1 MKRFPGNDRF
11 TDKTADMFKLFESNN
26 SPPVDGV
33 AEALMPA
40 LLLSARAEVKL
51 ANCPLRRVH
60 SGEGFSFC
68 ITVLRDTGPSSV
80 RTIRPY
86 PSRSSVCRSMFSTT
100 TS

>member
-40 LLLSARAEVKL
+40 LLLSARAEVK
-51 ANCPLRRVH
+51 
-60 SGEGFSFC
+60 
-68 ITVLRDTGPSSV
+68 
-80 RTIRPY
+80 
-86 PSRSSVCRSMFSTT
+86 
-100 TS
+100 